1 MSTRHRTKSRR
12 EPPPEPFVCKHC
24 GWIVQAT
31 APGTQHR
38 NHCPS
43 CLWSV
48 HLDVQAGDRAAGCGG
63 DMEPIAVW
71 ARRNGEWG
79 VVHSCRE
86 CGAVRAGRIAGDDNE
101 LALMSLAVR
110 PLAKPPFPLD
120 SLRLAADCG
129 SQ

>member
-1 MSTRHRTKSRR
+1 MKRCDRIKRQAAAPEAPFTCTR
-12 EPPPEPFVCKHC
+12 C
-24 GWIVQAT
+24 GKKVPAE
-31 APGTQHR
+31 APGTEHR
-38 NHCPS
+38 NHCPW

-63 DMEPIAVW
+63 DLEPIAVW
-71 ARRNGEWG
+71 ARRNGEWA
-79 VVHSCRE
+79 VVYSCRE

-120 SLRLAADCG
+120 SLKLAADCG